1 MTSSV
6 VSLSEAVSAIQD
18 GSTVATDGFTMMG
31 VAEGVLAELERQ
43 FLRRG
48 HPRDLTV
55 VHAAGQSNRVGGF
68 EHFAHP
74 GLVRRVVGSHWG
86 LMPKMSAFLA
96 TDEVE
101 AFCLPQGQLSA
112 LYRAIAA
119 GRPGL
124 LSHVGLGTFVDPRLD
139 GGRLNERARLA
150 ADGYVELL
158 HIDGV
163 PYILYRSFP
172 IDVGIIRATSIDP
185 DGNCSQEEEAVHLDA
200 LAIAQAAH
208 NSGGRVI
215 CQAKRMVKRGA
226 IDPKDVVVP
235 GCLIDLITIAEN
247 PDSDHRQTDSA
258 VFDPRFISARTE
270 SADGL
275 GALPPGERGAI
286 GRRAITLLRPGDIVN
301 IGPGIPGDTIG
312 PAMAEAGLAGSVTL
326 TVESGAY
333 GGVPQ
338 GGTDFGIT
346 IGPSAIIAHPA
357 QFDFYDGG
365 GLDITFMGAGQVDR
379 HGNVNVS
386 RLGGRAIG
394 CGGFID
400 IVQNA
405 ERVCFC
411 FTFAGRNRKFVEAVE
426 HQTFSAEQALARG
439 QQVFYVTERATF
451 TLTAEGLRL
460 VDVAPG
466 FDVDEDVLAMLPFP
480 VQRDFPGAMEL
491 PHVSAPRPRQA
502 GSPAETS
509 QAQPQ

>member
-1 MTSSV
+1 MIPAV
-6 VSLSEAVSAIQD
+6 VPLSEAVSAIQD
-18 GSTVATDGFTMMG
+18 GSTVAIDGFTMMG
-31 VAEGVLAELERQ
+31 VAEGVLAEIERQ

-48 HPRDLTV
+48 HPRGLTA
-55 VHAAGQSNRVGGF
+55 VHAAGQSNRAGGF

-74 GLVRRVVGSHWG
+74 GLVRRVVGPHWG
-86 LMPKMSAFLA
+86 LMPKMSALLA

-119 GRPGL
+119 GRPGV

-150 ADGYVELL
+150 ADGYVELM
-158 HIDGV
+158 HIDGA

-215 CQAKRMVKRGA
+215 CQAKRMVGRGA

-235 GCLIDLITIAEN
+235 GCLIDFITVAEN

-270 SADGL
+270 PLDGL
-275 GALPPGERGAI
+275 GALAPGERAAI

-301 IGPGIPGDTIG
+301 IGTGIPGDTIG
-312 PAMAEAGLAGSVTL
+312 PAMAEAGVAGSVTL

-346 IGPSAIIAHPA
+346 IGPSAIISHGA
-357 QFDFYDGG
+357 QFDFYNGG

-400 IVQNA
+400 IVQSA

-426 HQTFSAEQALARG
+426 QQTFSAEQALARG

-451 TLTAEGLRL
+451 TLTAQGLRL
-460 VDVAPG
+460 MDVAPG
-466 FDVDEDVLAMLPFP
+466 LDAEADVLAMLPFP
-480 VQRDFPGAMEL
+480 VQRASPGDGEL
-491 PHVSAPRPRQA
+491 PHAAAPRRA
-502 GSPAETS
+502 GSPAGKS
-509 QAQPQ
+509 PAQPQ

>member
-158 HIDGV
+158 QIDGA

-215 CQAKRMVKRGA
+215 CQAKRMVRRGA

-247 PDSDHRQTDSA
+247 PGSDHRQTDSA
-258 VFDPRFISARTE
+258 VFDPRFISTRTE
-270 SADGL
+270 SPDGL

-301 IGPGIPGDTIG
+301 IGTGIPGDTIG
-312 PAMAEAGLAGSVTL
+312 PAMAEAGIAGSVTL

-386 RLGGRAIG
+386 RLGGRVIG

-480 VQRDFPGAMEL
+480 VQRDFPGDREL
-491 PHVSAPRPRQA
+491 PHVSAPRHA
-502 GSPAETS
+502 GSPAEKS
-509 QAQPQ
+509 PAQPQ

>member
-158 HIDGV
+158 QIDGV

-215 CQAKRMVKRGA
+215 CQAKHMVKRGA
-226 IDPKDVVVP
+226 IDPKGTSSCRVASSISSLSPRIRIATTGRPTARCSIRDSSRHAP
-235 GCLIDLITIAEN
+235 NQRTDL
-247 PDSDHRQTDSA
+247 
-258 VFDPRFISARTE
+258 
-270 SADGL
+270 
-275 GALPPGERGAI
+275 AL
-286 GRRAITLLRPGDIVN
+286 
-301 IGPGIPGDTIG
+301 
-312 PAMAEAGLAGSVTL
+312 
-326 TVESGAY
+326 
-333 GGVPQ
+333 
-338 GGTDFGIT
+338 
-346 IGPSAIIAHPA
+346 
-357 QFDFYDGG
+357 
-365 GLDITFMGAGQVDR
+365 
-379 HGNVNVS
+379 S
-386 RLGGRAIG
+386 RLA
-394 CGGFID
+394 
-400 IVQNA
+400 
-405 ERVCFC
+405 
-411 FTFAGRNRKFVEAVE
+411 
-426 HQTFSAEQALARG
+426 SAEQSG
-439 QQVFYVTERATF
+439 
-451 TLTAEGLRL
+451 GG
-460 VDVAPG
+460 P
-466 FDVDEDVLAMLPFP
+466 
-480 VQRDFPGAMEL
+480 
-491 PHVSAPRPRQA
+491 
-502 GSPAETS
+502 SPC
-509 QAQPQ
+509 

>member
-1 MTSSV
+1 MTPAV
-6 VSLSEAVSAIQD
+6 VPLPEAASAIPD

-31 VAEGVLAELERQ
+31 LAEGVLAEIERQ

-55 VHAAGQSNRVGGF
+55 VHAAGQSNRAGGF

-74 GLVRRVVGSHWG
+74 GLVQRVVGPHWG
-86 LMPKMSAFLA
+86 LMPKMSALLA

-112 LYRAIAA
+112 LYHAIAA
-119 GRPGL
+119 GRPGV
-124 LSHVGLGTFVDPRLD
+124 LSRIGLGTFVDPRLD

-150 ADGYVELL
+150 TDGYVELL
-158 HIDGV
+158 HIEGG

-215 CQAKRMVKRGA
+215 CQAKRMVGRGA
-226 IDPKDVVVP
+226 IAPKDVVVP
-235 GCLIDLITIAEN
+235 GCFIDLITIAEH

-258 VFDPRFISARTE
+258 AFDPRFISARTE
-270 SADGL
+270 PLDGL
-275 GALPPGERGAI
+275 GVLPPGERGTI
-286 GRRAITLLRPGDIVN
+286 GRRAISLLRPGDLVN
-301 IGPGIPGDTIG
+301 IGTGIPGDTIG
-312 PAMAEAGLAGSVTL
+312 PAMAEAGLADSVTL
-326 TVESGAY
+326 TIESGAY
-333 GGVPQ
+333 GGIPQ

-346 IGPSAIIAHPA
+346 LGPSAIISHTA

-386 RLGGRAIG
+386 RLGGRVIG

-400 IVQNA
+400 IAQSA
-405 ERVCFC
+405 KRVCFC
-411 FTFAGRNRKFVEAVE
+411 FTFAGRNQKFVEAVD
-426 HQTFSAEQALARG
+426 HRTFSAEQALARG
-439 QQVFYVTERATF
+439 QQVFYITERATF

-466 FDVDEDVLAMLPFP
+466 LDPDKDVLALLPFP
-480 VQRDFPGAMEL
+480 VHTEFPGDGEL
-491 PHVSAPRPRQA
+491 RRASAPHQA

-509 QAQPQ
+509 PAQP

>member
-1 MTSSV
+1 MTPAV
-6 VSLSEAVSAIQD
+6 VPLSEAVSAIRD

-31 VAEGVLAELERQ
+31 VAEGVLSEIERQ

-74 GLVRRVVGSHWG
+74 GLVRRVVGPHWG
-86 LMPKMSAFLA
+86 LMPKMSALLA

-119 GRPGL
+119 GRPGVL
-124 LSHVGLGTFVDPRLD
+124 THIGLGTFVDPRMD
-139 GGRLNERARLA
+139 GGRVNERARLA

-158 HIDGV
+158 HVDGG

-215 CQAKRMVKRGA
+215 CQAKRMVMRGA
-226 IDPKDVVVP
+226 IHPKDVVVP
-235 GCLIDLITIAEN
+235 GCLIDLITIAEH

-258 VFDPRFISARTE
+258 VFDPQFILARAE
-270 SADGL
+270 LPDGL
-275 GALPPGERGAI
+275 GALPPGERGVI
-286 GRRAITLLRPGDIVN
+286 GRRAITLLRPGDLVN
-301 IGPGIPGDTIG
+301 IGTGIPGDTIG
-312 PAMAEAGLAGSVTL
+312 PAMAEAGVAGSVTL

-333 GGVPQ
+333 GGIPQ

-346 IGPSAIIAHPA
+346 VGPSAIIPHPA
-357 QFDFYDGG
+357 QFDFYGG
-365 GLDITFMGAGQVDR
+365 GALDIAFMGAGQVDR
-379 HGNVNVS
+379 NGNVNVS
-386 RLGGRAIG
+386 RLGGRVIG

-400 IVQNA
+400 IVQSA
-405 ERVCFC
+405 KRVCFC
-411 FTFAGRNRKFVEAVE
+411 FNFAGRHRKFVEAVE
-426 HQTFSAEQALARG
+426 HRTFSAEQALARG

-451 TLTAEGLRL
+451 RLTAEGLRL

-466 FDVDEDVLAMLPFP
+466 LDADKDVLAMLPFP
-480 VQRDFPGAMEL
+480 VHREIPGDTEVR
-491 PHVSAPRPRQA
+491 HVGGPRHT
-502 GSPAETS
+502 GSPPERS
-509 QAQPQ
+509 PAQP